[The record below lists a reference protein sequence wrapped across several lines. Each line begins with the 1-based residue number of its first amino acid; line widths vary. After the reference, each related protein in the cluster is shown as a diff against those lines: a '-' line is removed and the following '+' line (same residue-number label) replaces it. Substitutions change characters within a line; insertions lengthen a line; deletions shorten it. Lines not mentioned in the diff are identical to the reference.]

1 MTIVEFIIDLLLQRD
16 SVVAGNE
23 RKRGRNVGPAIVY
36 TRSPLTSGHSFL
48 VAL

>member
-36 TRSPLTSGHSFL
+36 SPLTSGHSFL